1 MSIGAFYFYTEA
13 MGLLQKWSDATE
25 VIGCDGSDRMRRK
38 CSDYYGSDRM
48 LSAVN
53 RIAKKKFDNFDTFR
67 KFYSFYTYNYASRCW
82 CGLPLIT
89 S

>member
-1 MSIGAFYFYTEA
+1 
-13 MGLLQKWSDATE
+13 
-25 VIGCDGSDRMRRK
+25 MRRK